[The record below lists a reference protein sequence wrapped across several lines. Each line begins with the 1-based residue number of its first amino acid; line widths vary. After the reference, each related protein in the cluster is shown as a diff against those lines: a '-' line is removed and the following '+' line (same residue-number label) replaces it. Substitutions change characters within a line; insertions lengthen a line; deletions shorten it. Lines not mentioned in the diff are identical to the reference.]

1 MKSNNEN
8 EVQDARINFWGTMKL
23 FAGWLQLL
31 TLVHYSIQVYWS
43 NIFILPNQV
52 IKLIEHLFS
61 RFLWGSREL
70 RIRHIWNLFALVGSI
85 WVAWIN
91 ENLLRGRSF
100 WVTKISIK
108 CSWGWRKLLK
118 LRELITQFIRSSLGD
133 EKKKKNYGWIGGI
146 LMTFFT
152 PATSY
157 GYRVVYDAASSIKAK
172 VSSVLN

>member
-1 MKSNNEN
+1 M
-8 EVQDARINFWGTMKL
+8 
-23 FAGWLQLL
+23 
-31 TLVHYSIQVYWS
+31 HYSIQVYWS

-70 RIRHIWNLFALVGSI
+70 RIRHIWNPFALVGSI

-108 CSWGWRKLLK
+108 CSRGWRKLLK

-133 EKKKKNYGWIGGI
+133 EKKKKKLWLDWWHPDGI
-146 LMTFFT
+146 LY
-152 PATSY
+152 TSHQLWLQ
-157 GYRVVYDAASSIKAK
+157 SSIWCCK
-172 VSSVLN
+172 

>member
-1 MKSNNEN
+1 MQES
-8 EVQDARINFWGTMKL
+8 IFWGTKKH

-43 NIFILPNQV
+43 NIFKLPNQV

-133 EKKKKNYGWIGGI
+133 EKKKKKLWLDWWHPDGI
-146 LMTFFT
+146 LY
-152 PATSY
+152 TSHQLWLQ
-157 GYRVVYDAASSIKAK
+157 SSIWCCK
-172 VSSVLN
+172 